1 MISSVPVVLLR
12 KMVMVMQYRL
22 LLVAA
27 CASLLLSASSA
38 AQLTALWSARISD
51 ESYWY
56 LAAPYNGSSLP
67 SQISCGTFAIS
78 YCRADTYDFTSGRL
92 LSSDAGVCRP
102 AASPSGSFA
111 AIGYVYPNSNVV
123 FNSSEASLTAKLD
136 HEYYPAYGTS
146 VIATD
151 AEVLVWGSRP
161 LKDPSFGM
169 FATAPSCTAI
179 M

>member
-1 MISSVPVVLLR
+1 MVVG
-12 KMVMVMQYRL
+12 MQYRP

-27 CASLLLSASSA
+27 CASLLLSTSTA

-78 YCRADTYDFTSGRL
+78 YCRADTYDFTSGHL
-92 LSSDAGVCRP
+92 LSSEAGVCRP

-111 AIGYVYPNSNVV
+111 AIGYVYPDSNVLPLNYQPLV
-123 FNSSEASLTAKLD
+123 C
-136 HEYYPAYGTS
+136 
-146 VIATD
+146 I
-151 AEVLVWGSRP
+151 VLIWSAGRVQ
-161 LKDPSFGM
+161 FQ
-169 FATAPSCTAI
+169 
-179 M
+179 